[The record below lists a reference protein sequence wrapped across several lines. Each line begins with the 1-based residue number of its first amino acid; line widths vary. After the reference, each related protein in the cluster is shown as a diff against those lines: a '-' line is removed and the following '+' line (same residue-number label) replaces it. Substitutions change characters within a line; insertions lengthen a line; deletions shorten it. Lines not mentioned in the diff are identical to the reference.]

1 MPSVIEYQDP
11 TGEIMVARVPPQGT
25 GEFVTGSQLI
35 VQDGQIA
42 VFFRDGRSTDAFRAG
57 RFTLSTENLPV
68 ITKLLN
74 LPVYGLKSPFR
85 AYVYFLHLKTF
96 TNLGWG
102 TSTPVLFHDEKYGD
116 VPFRANGSFSIRL
129 GNPSVFLRTIVGSKG
144 LETTY
149 AVELFVRDVV
159 LSSFAMVLPTR
170 LTTVTKL
177 PMHYKEIAASLK
189 KAVFDDLNQYGLEL
203 VDLIVGAITLPE
215 EVQAAISRAAASRAL
230 DQGELQRYQSI
241 AAADALR
248 DAAQQPGGGTMAEGL
263 SLGAGMAMAQQFTAG
278 QRAPQAG
285 PPPLPGP
292 SAVQWYVGSG
302 GKRAGPFTE
311 DQMRQYILAAKV
323 KPTTMVWREGMD
335 NWAAAG
341 QVPDLAPLFASVPPP
356 PPPA

>member
-1 MPSVIEYQDP
+1 MPSVIEFQDQS
-11 TGEIMVARVPPQGT
+11 GEIMVGRVPQQGT

-42 VFFRDGRSTDAFRAG
+42 VFFRDGRPTDAFRAG
-57 RFTLSTENLPV
+57 RYTLSTENLPV

-74 LPVYGLKSPFR
+74 LPVYGTKSPFR
-85 AYVYFLHLKTF
+85 AYVYFLQLKTF

-116 VPFRANGSFSIRL
+116 VPFRANGSFSIRI
-129 GNPSVFLRTIVGSKG
+129 GNPSVFLRTIIGSKG

-159 LSSFAMVLPTR
+159 LSSFAVVLPTR

-177 PMHYKEIAASLK
+177 PVHYKEIAASLK

-203 VDLIVGAITLPE
+203 VDMIVNAITLPE
-215 EVQAAISRAAASRAL
+215 EVQAAIGRAAASRAL
-230 DQGELQRYQSI
+230 DQSELQRYQSI

-248 DAAQQPGGGTMAEGL
+248 DAAQQPGGGAMAEGL

-285 PPPLPGP
+285 PPPLP
-292 SAVQWYVGSG
+292 SAAAAWHVATG
-302 GKRAGPFTE
+302 GKQAGPFTP

-323 KPTTMVWREGMD
+323 KPATLVWREGMD

-341 QVPDLAPLFASVPPP
+341 QVPELAGLFASVPPP